1 LIKLIGYNSFK
12 QRSQPVHQL
21 VESGTIFASTGALSN
36 QGRVRGKDDTLL
48 NTTISLATDLA
59 IMELHK
65 QEDDLWVIKRSI
77 ITYTHPIV
85 HTHNKNT
92 TITA

>member
-1 LIKLIGYNSFK
+1 M
-12 QRSQPVHQL
+12 HQL

-48 NTTISLATDLA
+48 NTTISLATDLS

-65 QEDDLWVIKRSI
+65 QEDD
-77 ITYTHPIV
+77 
-85 HTHNKNT
+85 
-92 TITA
+92 